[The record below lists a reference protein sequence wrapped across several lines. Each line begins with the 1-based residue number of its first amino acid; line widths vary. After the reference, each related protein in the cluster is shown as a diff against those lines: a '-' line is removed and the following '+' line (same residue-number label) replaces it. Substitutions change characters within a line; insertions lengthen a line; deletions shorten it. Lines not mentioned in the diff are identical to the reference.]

1 MLNIVGN
8 YSRTS
13 PLSESR
19 TGEDRAETRP
29 DALISG
35 GENVRIGRRPD
46 EHRMTARRRLN
57 SAIPPHCA
65 AGGAAERKTR
75 TGQFRVPAARP
86 GRGPSPSGTGARSR
100 EGAHGSPVAGGQ
112 SREAG
117 AKASGTRDGRPG
129 AAAGP
134 IRWEHHE
141 RTPAIPAPPVFRV
154 RRAPEPRRV
163 DGAGGEPSRTG
174 DSPTLLVKIFGKDRP
189 GITAGLF
196 DTLAAYAVDVVD
208 IEQVVT
214 RGRIVLCAL
223 VTPPAVGGS
232 TEGDLRA
239 TVHSWAD
246 SLNLQAE
253 IISGIGD
260 NRPRG
265 DGRSYVT
272 VLGHPLTAESTAA
285 IAASITSTGGNIDR
299 IFRLAKYPVTA
310 VEFAVS
316 GTGTEQLRTALATE
330 AAEIGV
336 DVAVVSAGLSR
347 RAQRLV
353 VMDVDSTLIQ
363 DEVIE
368 LFAAH
373 AGCEDKVAEV
383 TEQAMRGELDFEQSL
398 HARVAL
404 LAGLDA
410 SVVDKVRAEVRLTP
424 GARTLIRT
432 LKRLGYQ
439 VGVVSGGFTQVTDDL
454 KERLGLD
461 FASANT
467 LEVVDGRLTGRVV
480 GEVVDRAGKARLLRS
495 FAEQA
500 GVPLAQTVAIGDGA
514 NDLDML
520 NTAGLGVAFNAKPVV
535 REAAHTAVNVP
546 FLDTVLYLLG
556 ITREEVEAADGL
568 VG

>member
-1 MLNIVGN
+1 M
-8 YSRTS
+8 
-13 PLSESR
+13 
-19 TGEDRAETRP
+19 
-29 DALISG
+29 
-35 GENVRIGRRPD
+35 
-46 EHRMTARRRLN
+46 
-57 SAIPPHCA
+57 SASQ
-65 AGGAAERKTR
+65 T
-75 TGQFRVPAARP
+75 FDV
-86 GRGPSPSGTGARSR
+86 
-100 EGAHGSPVAGGQ
+100 
-112 SREAG
+112 
-117 AKASGTRDGRPG
+117 
-129 AAAGP
+129 
-134 IRWEHHE
+134 
-141 RTPAIPAPPVFRV
+141 
-154 RRAPEPRRV
+154 
-163 DGAGGEPSRTG
+163 
-174 DSPTLLVKIFGKDRP
+174 PTLLVKIFGKDRP

-196 DTLAAYAVDVVD
+196 DTLAAYSVDVVD

-223 VTPPAVGGS
+223 VTAPGPNGTAQG
-232 TEGDLRA
+232 ELRA

-246 SLNLQAE
+246 SLKLEAE

-265 DGRSYVT
+265 SGRSHVT
-272 VLGHPLTAESTAA
+272 VLGKPLTAESTAA

-299 IFRLAKYPVTA
+299 VFRLAKYPVTA

-316 GTGTEQLRTALATE
+316 GVETEPLRTALAIE
-330 AAEIGV
+330 ASALGV
-336 DVAVVSAGLSR
+336 DVAVISAGLHR

-353 VMDVDSTLIQ
+353 VMDVDSTVIQ

-373 AGCEDKVAEV
+373 AGCEREVADV
-383 TEQAMRGELDFEQSL
+383 TARAMRGELDFEQSL

-410 SVVDKVRAEVRLTP
+410 SVVDKVRTEVRLTP

-439 VGVVSGGFTQVTDDL
+439 VGIVSGGFTQVTDDL
-454 KERLGLD
+454 KDRLGLD

-467 LEVVDGRLTGRVV
+467 LEIIDGKLTGRVV
-480 GEVVDRAGKARLLRS
+480 GEIVDRAGKARLLRR
-495 FAEQA
+495 FAEEA

-520 NTAGLGVAFNAKPVV
+520 NAAGLGVAFNAKPVV
-535 REAAHTAVNVP
+535 REAADTAVNVP

-568 VG
+568 IDDGV

>member
-1 MLNIVGN
+1 M
-8 YSRTS
+8 SASQPPQSS
-13 PLSESR
+13 PSPEPPEPPEAPESR
-19 TGEDRAETRP
+19 Q
-29 DALISG
+29 
-35 GENVRIGRRPD
+35 
-46 EHRMTARRRLN
+46 
-57 SAIPPHCA
+57 
-65 AGGAAERKTR
+65 GADT
-75 TGQFRVPAARP
+75 
-86 GRGPSPSGTGARSR
+86 
-100 EGAHGSPVAGGQ
+100 
-112 SREAG
+112 
-117 AKASGTRDGRPG
+117 
-129 AAAGP
+129 
-134 IRWEHHE
+134 
-141 RTPAIPAPPVFRV
+141 
-154 RRAPEPRRV
+154 
-163 DGAGGEPSRTG
+163 
-174 DSPTLLVKIFGKDRP
+174 PTLLVKILGKDRP

-196 DTLAAYAVDVVD
+196 DTLAAYAVDVID

-223 VTPPAVGGS
+223 VTAPTGGTAAAGT

-239 TVHSWAD
+239 TVHSWAE
-246 SLNLQAE
+246 SLKLQAE
-253 IISGIGD
+253 IISGTGD

-265 DGRSYVT
+265 YGRSHVT

-285 IAASITSTGGNIDR
+285 IAATITSTGGNIDR

-316 GTGTEQLRTALATE
+316 GTATAELRTALATE
-330 AAEIGV
+330 AAGIGV

-383 TEQAMRGELDFEQSL
+383 TAQAMRGELDFEQSL

-404 LAGLDA
+404 LAGLDV

-467 LEVVDGRLTGRVV
+467 LEVVDGKLTGRVV
-480 GEVVDRAGKARLLRS
+480 GDIVDRAGKARLLRS

-568 VG
+568 LD